1 MVKPIQKAR
10 KREADQ
16 AEAIRELFPD
26 APEGSDP
33 IRELIAEIFGGWQ
46 APNNNKEEES
56 ENAEDLQF

>member
-33 IRELIAEIFGGWQ
+33 IKELIAEIFGGWQ
-46 APNNNKEEES
+46 APVNEEE
-56 ENAEDLQF
+56 EEVLQDEQF